1 MNRDEYRARLSFCDM
16 TGTDVI
22 RMLEEKGIRCDKQR
36 LAHAL
41 SGERKASL
49 DRILQAADE
58 VTLLKTRHLKAET
71 ERRVSEELGGM
82 GIKGRVEVVIPA
94 PYLIPIKL
102 DGELFGLYDRRTG
115 RMM

>member
-1 MNRDEYRARLSFCDM
+1 MNRDEYKARLNFCDM

-41 SGERKASL
+41 SGERSASL
-49 DRILQAADE
+49 DRILQGADE
-58 VTLLKTRHLKAET
+58 VTLMRTRHLKGET
-71 ERRVSEELGGM
+71 ERTVSEQLAGM
-82 GIKGRVEVVIPA
+82 GIRGRVEALIPA

-102 DGELFGLYDRRTG
+102 DGELFGIYDRRTG
-115 RMM
+115 RII

>member
-22 RMLEEKGIRCDKQR
+22 RALEEKGIRCDKQR

-58 VTLLKTRHLKAET
+58 VTLMRTRHLKAET
-71 ERRVSEELGGM
+71 ERKISEELSGM
-82 GIKGRVEVVIPA
+82 GVEGRVEVMIPA
-94 PYLIPIKL
+94 PYLIPVKL
-102 DGELFGLYDRRTG
+102 NGELFGLYDRRTG